1 MGIKKFIKEVTA
13 PIVKPVT
20 KVVKAVE
27 KPVRKLGDVIVDNAP
42 IVAAVVTII
51 NPAIGTAIGGAMGLT
66 GTAAAA
72 AGAATIS
79 AGLTALNPNA
89 TGSDI
94 LKAGAAAGAGT
105 FAGSAVGSKVSS
117 SIGGTTGRVAGAAAG
132 GGAGT
137 TTGALIQGAEPDE
150 ALRAG
155 LRGAATAGL
164 TQTGIEGVRGMSA
177 QGSQQ
182 AGEARL
188 RVPAQSEYQRGAPLA
203 QTPSAGGITNRVPTG
218 GGAGFVGDTS
228 SLYATGL
235 IANPTE
241 LDPFA
246 RRLAAP
252 GQSLRATESGVQPAY
267 QTGESLITPSGMQ
280 TGTSVFRDRPDFKP
294 PALTRREEETLRES
308 LGEAFGYLF
317 RGQPQTPTESPTQ
330 LGATRRLGAPLTQA
344 SPGSQ
349 ALAQALRIGDAGA
362 PVFGGEREEGRRSG
376 WNVESLRY
384 MGNSEA

>member
-1 MGIKKFIKEVTA
+1 MGLKKL
-13 PIVKPVT
+13 VK
-20 KVVKAVE
+20 KVE
-27 KPVRKLGDVIVDNAP
+27 KGVRKVGDFVVENAP
-42 IVAAVVTII
+42 VIAAVVTIVA
-51 NPAIGTAIGGAMGLT
+51 PGIGTAIGNAMLPAAMAGT
-66 GTAAAA
+66 TAAAA

-89 TGSDI
+89 TGKDI
-94 LKAGAAAGAGT
+94 LKAGAAAGAATYAGNV
-105 FAGSAVGSKVSS
+105 AGQKVGSAVG
-117 SIGGTTGRVAGAAAG
+117 GGTTGRVAGAFAG
-132 GGAGT
+132 GGVGT
-137 TTGALIQGAEPDE
+137 TTGALVQGAEPDE

-155 LRGAATAGL
+155 LKGAATAGL
-164 TQTGIEGVRGMSA
+164 VQTGVEGVRGMSA
-177 QGSQQ
+177 QGPQQ

-188 RVPAQSEYQRGAPLA
+188 RVPAQGQYQRGQPLA
-203 QTPSAGGITNRVPTG
+203 NTPTEVGFTNRVPTG
-218 GGAGFVGDTS
+218 GGEGLVAPIG
-228 SLYATGL
+228 SLYSSTFAPSG
-235 IANPTE
+235 AMRGTE
-241 LDPFA
+241 
-246 RRLAAP
+246 
-252 GQSLRATESGVQPAY
+252 GGGVQPAY
-267 QTGESLITPSGMQ
+267 QSGESLITPSGMQ
-280 TGTSVFRDRPDFKP
+280 TGTSVYRDRPDFVP

-349 ALAQALRIGDAGA
+349 ALAQALRIGDAGS

>member
-1 MGIKKFIKEVTA
+1 MGNPLKKLAKSAE
-13 PIVKPVT
+13 
-20 KVVKAVE
+20 KAV
-27 KPVRKLGDVIVDNAP
+27 RKVGDFVVENAP
-42 IVAAVVTII
+42 VVAAVITII

-117 SIGGTTGRVAGAAAG
+117 SIGGTTGRVAGAVAG
-132 GGAGT
+132 GGAGS
-137 TTGALIQGAEPDE
+137 TTGALVQGAEPDE
-150 ALRAG
+150 ALKAG

-164 TQTGIEGVRGMSA
+164 VQTGVEGVRGMSA
-177 QGSQQ
+177 QGPQQ

-188 RVPAQSEYQRGAPLA
+188 RVPAQGQYQRGQPLA
-203 QTPSAGGITNRVPTG
+203 NTPTEVGFTNRVPTG
-218 GGAGFVGDTS
+218 GGEGLVAPIG
-228 SLYATGL
+228 SLYSSTFAPSG
-235 IANPTE
+235 AMRGTE
-241 LDPFA
+241 
-246 RRLAAP
+246 
-252 GQSLRATESGVQPAY
+252 GGGVQPAY
-267 QTGESLITPSGMQ
+267 QSGESLITPSGMQ
-280 TGTSVFRDRPDFKP
+280 TGTSVYRDRPDFVP

>member
-1 MGIKKFIKEVTA
+1 MGVRSKLK
-13 PIVKPVT
+13 
-20 KVVKAVE
+20 KAV
-27 KPVRKLGDVIVDNAP
+27 RKAGDFIVDNAP
-42 IVAAVVTII
+42 VIAVVI
-51 NPAIGTAIGGAMGLT
+51 NVVAPGVGTAIGGALGLS

-79 AGLTALNPNA
+79 ASLTALNPQA
-89 TGSDI
+89 TSKDI
-94 LKAGAAAGAGT
+94 LKAGAAAGTATYVGGVAGQRASAA
-105 FAGSAVGSKVSS
+105 AG
-117 SIGGTTGRVAGAAAG
+117 GGAAGRVAGAVAG

-137 TTGALIQGAEPDE
+137 TTSALIQGAEPSE
-150 ALRAG
+150 ALKAG

-164 TQTGIEGVRGMSA
+164 TQTGVEGVRGLSA
-177 QGSQQ
+177 QGPQQ

-188 RVPAQSEYQRGAPLA
+188 RVPAQGQYQRGQPLA
-203 QTPSAGGITNRVPTG
+203 NVPTETGFTNRVPTG
-218 GGAGFVGDTS
+218 GGEGFVGQTG
-228 SLYATGL
+228 SLYST
-235 IANPTE
+235 
-241 LDPFA
+241 
-246 RRLAAP
+246 RLAPSTAMR
-252 GQSLRATESGVQPAY
+252 GTESGGVQPAY

-280 TGTSVFRDRPDFKP
+280 SGSSVYRDRPDFVP
-294 PALTRREEETLRES
+294 PSLTRREEDLLKES

-317 RGQPQTPTESPTQ
+317 RGQPQEAPESPTQ
-330 LGATRRLGAPLTQA
+330 LGSTRRLGAPLTQA

>member
-1 MGIKKFIKEVTA
+1 MSIKKIKKA
-13 PIVKPVT
+13 LRKAGDF
-20 KVVKAVE
+20 VVN
-27 KPVRKLGDVIVDNAP
+27 NAP
-42 IVAAVVTII
+42 VIAAVVTIVA
-51 NPAIGTAIGGAMGLT
+51 PGIGTAIGNALLPAAAANT
-66 GTAAAA
+66 AAAAA
-72 AGAATIS
+72 AGAAAIS
-79 AGLTALNPNA
+79 SGLTALNPNA

-137 TTGALIQGAEPDE
+137 TTGALIQGAPPDE
-150 ALRAG
+150 ALKAG

-177 QGSQQ
+177 QGPQQ

-188 RVPAQSEYQRGAPLA
+188 RVPAQRPYEGGAVA
-203 QTPSAGGITNRVPTG
+203 QVPAAGGLTG
-218 GGAGFVGDTS
+218 RQIPGGAGFSGES
-228 SLYATGL
+228 GFLYSTYL
-235 IANPTE
+235 PANPAGLDAEGNLIPNEYERE
-241 LDPFA
+241 LA
-246 RRLAAP
+246 RRRLAAP
-252 GQSLRATESGVQPAY
+252 SQQLRASESGV
-267 QTGESLITPSGMQ
+267 
-280 TGTSVFRDRPDFKP
+280 RPDEKALMPSSLRMADSTYRQTPDFVP
-294 PALTRREEETLRES
+294 PALTRRQEETLRES

>member
-1 MGIKKFIKEVTA
+1 MGLKKL
-13 PIVKPVT
+13 VK
-20 KVVKAVE
+20 KAEKAV
-27 KPVRKLGDVIVDNAP
+27 RKVGDFVVDNSAT
-42 IVAAVVTII
+42 IAAVITIAV
-51 NPAIGTAIGGAMGLT
+51 PGIGTAIGTAMGLT

-105 FAGSAVGSKVSS
+105 FAGSAVNSKVSS
-117 SIGGTTGRVAGAAAG
+117 SIGGTTGRVAGAVAG
-132 GGAGT
+132 GGAGS
-137 TTGALIQGAEPDE
+137 TTGALVQGAEPDE

-177 QGSQQ
+177 QGPQQ

-188 RVPAQSEYQRGAPLA
+188 RVPAQRPYEGGAVA
-203 QTPSAGGITNRVPTG
+203 QVPAAGGLTG
-218 GGAGFVGDTS
+218 RQIPGGAGFSGES
-228 SLYATGL
+228 GFLYSTYL
-235 IANPTE
+235 PANPAGLDAEGNLIPNEYERE
-241 LDPFA
+241 LA
-246 RRLAAP
+246 RRRLAAP
-252 GQSLRATESGVQPAY
+252 SQQLRASESGV
-267 QTGESLITPSGMQ
+267 
-280 TGTSVFRDRPDFKP
+280 RPDEKALMPSSLRMADSTYRQTPDFVP
-294 PALTRREEETLRES
+294 PALTRRQEETLRES

>member
-1 MGIKKFIKEVTA
+1 MSIKKIKKA
-13 PIVKPVT
+13 LRKAGDF
-20 KVVKAVE
+20 VVN
-27 KPVRKLGDVIVDNAP
+27 NAP
-42 IVAAVVTII
+42 VIAAVVTIVA
-51 NPAIGTAIGGAMGLT
+51 PGIGTAIGNALLPAAAANT
-66 GTAAAA
+66 AAAAA
-72 AGAATIS
+72 AGAAAIS
-79 AGLTALNPNA
+79 SGLTALNPNA

-105 FAGSAVGSKVSS
+105 YVGSAVGPKVSS
-117 SIGGTTGRVAGAAAG
+117 AVGGTAGRVAGAAAG

-137 TTGALIQGAEPDE
+137 TTGALVQGAEPDE

-177 QGSQQ
+177 QGPQQ

-188 RVPAQSEYQRGAPLA
+188 RVPAQGQYQRGQPLA
-203 QTPSAGGITNRVPTG
+203 NTPTEVGFTNRVPTG
-218 GGAGFVGDTS
+218 GGEGLVAPMG
-228 SLYATGL
+228 SLYSSR
-235 IANPTE
+235 IAPSTAMRGTE
-241 LDPFA
+241 
-246 RRLAAP
+246 
-252 GQSLRATESGVQPAY
+252 GGGVQPAY

-280 TGTSVFRDRPDFKP
+280 TGTSIYRDRPDFVP

>member
-1 MGIKKFIKEVTA
+1 MGNPIKKAAKKLEKA
-13 PIVKPVT
+13 AR
-20 KVVKAVE
+20 KVGDFVVE
-27 KPVRKLGDVIVDNAP
+27 NAP
-42 IVAAVVTII
+42 VIAAVVTII
-51 NPAIGTAIGGAMGLT
+51 APGVGTAIGNAMGLT

-79 AGLTALNPNA
+79 AGVTALNPNA
-89 TGSDI
+89 EPIDI
-94 LKAGAAAGAGT
+94 VKAGAAAGAGT
-105 FAGSAVGSKVSS
+105 YAGGVAGQK
-117 SIGGTTGRVAGAAAG
+117 AGAAAG
-132 GGAGT
+132 GGATGRVAGAVAGGGAGT
-137 TTGALIQGAEPDE
+137 TTSALIQGAEPSE
-150 ALRAG
+150 ALKAG

-164 TQTGIEGVRGMSA
+164 TQTGVEGVRGLSA
-177 QGSQQ
+177 QGPQQ
-182 AGEARL
+182 AGEARF
-188 RVPAQSEYQRGAPLA
+188 RAPAQGEYQRGQPIANAPTA
-203 QTPSAGGITNRVPTG
+203 TGVTNRVTTG
-218 GGAGFVGDTS
+218 GGQGFAGDTS
-228 SLYATGL
+228 SLYRTNL

-241 LDPFA
+241 LDPFKQ
-246 RRLAAP
+246 RLAAP
-252 GQSLRATESGVQPAY
+252 GAQFRATEAGVQPAY

-280 TGTSVFRDRPDFKP
+280 SGSPVYRDRPDFVP
-294 PALTRREEETLRES
+294 PSLTRREEDLLKES

-317 RGQPQTPTESPTQ
+317 RGQPQEAPESPTQ

>member
-1 MGIKKFIKEVTA
+1 MGNPLKKLG
-13 PIVKPVT
+13 
-20 KVVKAVE
+20 KAVE
-27 KPVRKLGDVIVDNAP
+27 KGVRKVGDFVVENAP
-42 IVAAVVTII
+42 TIAAVITIVAPGV
-51 NPAIGTAIGGAMGLT
+51 GTAIGTAMGLT

-79 AGLTALNPNA
+79 AGLTAANPNA
-89 TGSDI
+89 TGKDI

-117 SIGGTTGRVAGAAAG
+117 TVGGTTGRIAGAAAG
-132 GGAGT
+132 GGAGA
-137 TTGALIQGAEPDE
+137 TTGALVQGAEPDE
-150 ALRAG
+150 ALKAG

-164 TQTGIEGVRGMSA
+164 TQTGVESVRGMSA
-177 QGSQQ
+177 QGPQQ

-188 RVPAQSEYQRGAPLA
+188 RVPAQGQYQRGQPIAN
-203 QTPSAGGITNRVPTG
+203 TPTEVGFTNRVPTG
-218 GGAGFVGDTS
+218 GGEGLVTPIG
-228 SLYATGL
+228 SLYSST
-235 IANPTE
+235 
-241 LDPFA
+241 FA
-246 RRLAAP
+246 PSGAMR
-252 GQSLRATESGVQPAY
+252 GTESGGVQPAY
-267 QTGESLITPSGMQ
+267 QSGESLITPSGMQ
-280 TGTSVFRDRPDFKP
+280 TGTSVYRDRPDFVP
-294 PALTRREEETLRES
+294 PSLTRREEDLLRES